1 MAIVRM
7 DIQTIVVGQSAGTS
21 LVVLKPHHRRG
32 SNSVQLPIR
41 IGSVE
46 SSAITMGIDGSPTTR
61 PLTHDLLKSV
71 IDALDAA
78 VTEVV
83 INDVRGTT
91 FYAQI
96 HILSPDGRQ
105 LQVDARPSD
114 AIALAVRTGTPIYA
128 EEYVLD
134 TAALPDFR
142 GVEEDEERQE
152 MQKFHDFVQSLSPE
166 DFKAPES
173 NGGDGSAK
181 AGE

>member
-1 MAIVRM
+1 M
-7 DIQTIVVGQSAGTS
+7 
-21 LVVLKPHHRRG
+21 
-32 SNSVQLPIR
+32 
-41 IGSVE
+41 
-46 SSAITMGIDGSPTTR
+46 
-61 PLTHDLLKSV
+61 
-71 IDALDAA
+71 
-78 VTEVV
+78 